1 MLITAAEYLKMDPKD
16 RKKMPPSAYCHEC
29 KKALRDCITGCR
41 KTKKGPMCDDCY
53 FDAFSKHIDTHPIM
67 PPPPPGY
74 E

>member
-1 MLITAAEYLKMDPKD
+1 MLITAAEYLKIDSKD
-16 RKKMPPSAYCHEC
+16 RKKMPPSAYCCEC

-53 FDAFSKHIDTHPIM
+53 FDAFSKHIGIHPIM
-67 PPPPPGY
+67 PPPPGY